1 MMRIFCLFLITLFS
15 LSSPAQT
22 NSKIKELQTKRMQL
36 QKEISKKEHLLT
48 TNQKTVKAQL
58 HTIGTLNGQIE
69 ERKYYIAGIAS
80 DVQIINKEADTLN
93 SHLGQLNEQLQLRKT
108 KYAKSLQNMYRVKSM
123 HEKLTFLFSASTFRQ
138 AYRRLRYLKDYAGYQ
153 RVLAANIMQQQ
164 AKIKLKQ
171 NELNEVRQAKHVLL
185 NEHEQQR
192 KKLEAQEA
200 QKQEIV
206 GQLQK
211 EQKGLRVEI
220 GKTRKVAS
228 RLNAEIDRQVSI
240 EIEKA
245 RIGAVEAA
253 RKRALAEKKARV
265 AAEAAA
271 AAREAAREA
280 AEKKANANNT
290 SVSSGKLAERERPKR
305 ETIVSK
311 KKAEPMLA
319 FSSNEDQKLSGG
331 FSSNRGRLP
340 IPITGTYLIVN
351 RYGEYN
357 VAGMHGV
364 RLDSKGVN
372 IQGQPGAQARS
383 IFEGEVASVFQ
394 VNGLSNVIV
403 RHGSYLSVYCNL
415 SSVNVRQGQKVS
427 ARQSLGHIFSDP
439 NDGGRTVLHFQLR
452 NEKTKLN
459 PEQWLGR

>member
-1 MMRIFCLFLITLFS
+1 MMRIFYLFLITLFS
-15 LSSPAQT
+15 FSLSAQT
-22 NSKIKELQTKRMQL
+22 NSKIKELQTKRVQL
-36 QKEISKKEHLLT
+36 QKEISKKERLLT

-58 HTIGTLNGQIE
+58 HTISTLNGQIE

-80 DVQIINKEADTLN
+80 DVQIINKETDTLN
-93 SHLGQLNEQLQLRKT
+93 SHLAQLNQQLELRKA

-123 HEKLTFLFSASTFRQ
+123 HEKLTFLFSASTMRQ
-138 AYRRLRYLKDYAGYQ
+138 VYRRLRYLKDYAGYQ
-153 RVLAANIMQQQ
+153 RILAANIMQQQ

-171 NELNEVRQAKHVLL
+171 NELNEVRQAKHILL

-192 KKLEAQEA
+192 KKLETQEA
-200 QKQEIV
+200 EKQQLV
-206 GQLQK
+206 GQLKK

-220 GKTRKVAS
+220 DKTRKVAS
-228 RLNAEIDRQVSI
+228 RLNAEIDRQVAI

-245 RIGAVEAA
+245 RKRAVEAA
-253 RKRALAEKKARV
+253 RKRALAEKKARE

-271 AAREAAREA
+271 AAREAAERKADIAAGKSVVREKT
-280 AEKKANANNT
+280 KKEP
-290 SVSSGKLAERERPKR
+290 V
-305 ETIVSK
+305 VSK
-311 KKAEPMLA
+311 KTAEPMLA
-319 FSSNEDQKLSGG
+319 FSSSEDQKLSGG

-340 IPITGTYLIVN
+340 IPITGTYLVVN

-383 IFEGEVASVFQ
+383 VFEGEVASVFQ

-403 RHGSYLSVYCNL
+403 RHGAYLSVYCNL

-427 ARQSLGHIFSDP
+427 ARQSLGHVFSDP

-459 PEQWLGR
+459 PELWLGR

>member
-1 MMRIFCLFLITLFS
+1 MMRIFYLFLITLFS
-15 LSSPAQT
+15 FSLSAQT

-36 QKEISKKEHLLT
+36 QKEISKKEHLLNA
-48 TNQKTVKAQL
+48 NQKTVKAQL
-58 HTIGTLNGQIE
+58 HTISTLNGQIE

-80 DVQIINKEADTLN
+80 DVQIINQETDTLN
-93 SHLGQLNEQLQLRKT
+93 NHLAQLNQQLELRKA

-123 HEKLTFLFSASTFRQ
+123 HEKLTFLFSASTLQQ
-138 AYRRLRYLKDYAGYQ
+138 AYRRLHYLKDYAGYQ
-153 RVLAANIMQQQ
+153 RILAANIMQQQ
-164 AKIKLKQ
+164 GKIKLKQ

-192 KKLEAQEA
+192 KKLEAQEVE
-200 QKQEIV
+200 KQQIV
-206 GQLQK
+206 GELKK

-220 GKTRKVAS
+220 DKTRKVAS
-228 RLNAEIDRQVSI
+228 RLNAEIDRQVAI

-245 RIGAVEAA
+245 RKRAMEAA
-253 RKRALAEKKARV
+253 RKRALAEKKARE

-271 AAREAAREA
+271 EKAAITPTE
-280 AEKKANANNT
+280 
-290 SVSSGKLAERERPKR
+290 KLAEREKAKR
-305 ETIVSK
+305 ETAASK
-311 KKAEPMLA
+311 KNVEPMLA
-319 FSSNEDQKLSGG
+319 FSSSEDQKLSGG
-331 FSSNRGRLP
+331 FSNNRGRLP

-383 IFEGEVASVFQ
+383 VFEGEVASVFQ

-415 SSVNVRQGQKVS
+415 SSVSVRQGQKVS
-427 ARQSLGHIFSDP
+427 ARQSLGHVFSDP
-439 NDGGRTVLHFQLR
+439 SDGGRTVLHFQLR
-452 NEKTKLN
+452 NEKSKLN